1 MHGSSQGAHGADLN
15 DALVALPLV
24 DANLHCQ
31 LHEARRPSA
40 WIVAV
45 AISLALAG
53 CGGSDETAI
62 RVVARYNQS
71 RAFDQFVFALA
82 TGGKTLGLPAG
93 REAPLMPR
101 PPRPCPAPRAW
112 CS

>member
-1 MHGSSQGAHGADLN
+1 MKLAAAAWTGA
-15 DALVALPLV
+15 
-24 DANLHCQ
+24 
-31 LHEARRPSA
+31 
-40 WIVAV
+40 VAV
-45 AISLALAG
+45 SLALLG

-82 TGGKTLGLPAG
+82 TVGKTPDFQTR
-93 REAPLMPR
+93 REAAADAR
-101 PPRPCPAPRAW
+101 PPLACPARRAW